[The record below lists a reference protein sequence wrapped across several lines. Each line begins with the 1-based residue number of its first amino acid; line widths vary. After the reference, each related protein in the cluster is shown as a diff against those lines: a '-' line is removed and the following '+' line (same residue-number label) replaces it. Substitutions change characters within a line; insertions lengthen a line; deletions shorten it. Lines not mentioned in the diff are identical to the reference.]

1 MEISKINSLVELFF
15 NKLEEV
21 DNTKSFLNSLKSEKL
36 TYSWKDVSDHIFK
49 LSSKLKTLIKP
60 GDRCLILS
68 ENNPN
73 WFIADISIMNAGGIS
88 VPIFTT
94 YSDNDYKYI
103 LEDCKPTLVI
113 VSNTAM
119 ATLLDIGE
127 KDDIHP
133 ANKQD
138 MGKRLALL
146 ALDNNY
152 NFF

>member
-15 NKLEEV
+15 KKLGEV

-36 TYSWKDVSDHIFK
+36 TYSWKDVSDRIFK

-73 WFIADISIMNAGGIS
+73 WFISDISIMNAGGIS

-103 LEDCKPTLVI
+103 LKI
-113 VSNTAM
+113 VSP
-119 ATLLDIGE
+119 L
-127 KDDIHP
+127 
-133 ANKQD
+133 
-138 MGKRLALL
+138 
-146 ALDNNY
+146 
-152 NFF
+152 